1 MYTGTGV
8 VLDLL
13 QVKYSGHEYGL
24 RLNVIM
30 GFVLSPEIRTPH

>member
-13 QVKYSGHEYGL
+13 QVKYLGHEYGL
-24 RLNVIM
+24 RLNVDAPYN
-30 GFVLSPEIRTPH
+30 GFRIIP